1 MQLTYGCKNVMLLV
15 RNVRNLIHR
24 DNYGRQ
30 EFVSDPLHVLDGGL
44 QSCPHLLVGHGLLR
58 SHVVRQL
65 TVQER
70 QKEMDDYNL
79 WSLFICLLAA
89 MPSSLR
95 RTLLQTSKICS
106 YHFNKCPH

>member
-65 TVQER
+65 TVEER

-79 WSLFICLLAA
+79 
-89 MPSSLR
+89 
-95 RTLLQTSKICS
+95 
-106 YHFNKCPH
+106 